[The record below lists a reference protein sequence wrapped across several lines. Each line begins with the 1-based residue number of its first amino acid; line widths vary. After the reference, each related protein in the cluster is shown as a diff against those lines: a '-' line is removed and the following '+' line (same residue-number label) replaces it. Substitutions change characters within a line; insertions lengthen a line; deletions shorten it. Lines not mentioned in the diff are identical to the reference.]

1 MALNQ
6 LREWLL
12 APYSKKSCDSG
23 CKNSSHLSDINYPVH
38 RRMLVISGNDTFC
51 EAASSIIQTLADDT
65 SSLSVAT
72 FTSAELKG
80 KRRKK
85 VLGSEYDIA
94 TLDCR
99 DSFKPGDAMA
109 VAGIVKHHG
118 CFILI
123 CPDLEQ
129 WSSNASIS
137 FLSEGFTLAHSRYL
151 ARFVERL
158 RTKAGIAILTESTA
172 RLPGLATYRAEK
184 LSLDNAYRGSLFL
197 SKEQESAYG
206 RLYQSYSLN
215 KLNALI
221 TAPRGRGKSSLLG
234 IFIDSLVRKG
244 KNVLLTSEQREN
256 VANVMSHLH
265 HFDDSK
271 KTGSQFHHTDSVNQE
286 HRTVENGRRSL
297 GSVKWVPPDSE
308 LLYNKNH
315 TAYDLVVV
323 DEAAS
328 MPLPAINR
336 IIATNPQWI
345 LSTTLQGYEGSGN
358 GFIHKL
364 IPNLPNGSI
373 HLTLS
378 TPLRWFENDPI
389 EAFFKSTCLFESK
402 TANENVKNIEAEN
415 SVELL
420 ERSNF
425 CLRSFEDVNESTL
438 QQIMSLLALAHY
450 QTTPDD
456 FMRLLDS
463 PDVMVATLKLGTLVL
478 AAAIIN
484 IEGGIRLTHVS
495 TGIAAGRRRPKGHL
509 AAQRLTFLSSTPK
522 AATYNYWRINRIAV
536 YPKLQGR
543 GLGSYV
549 VNKVVNAAREQS
561 IDATCTSYGTTLKL
575 DNFWTQNGFDIVDY
589 GRKPNKASGETS
601 ALAVL
606 PLSPKTTELVANL
619 MSLKASF
626 DAANVHELSKTVIE
640 IYIAK
645 LSHFIQGTRT
655 LEDVWPILHK
665 LSKEAQSV
673 FQIETQSHARD
684 CCNMPRITGDTQE
697 KLDLLIEVVN
707 AKSYLTTLFS
717 NSFIDIKRIE
727 GVLINNG
734 INVNGLKEAT
744 LLIRTELRPAF
755 DQLK

>member
-12 APYSKKSCDSG
+12 APYSKKSCDNG
-23 CKNSSHLSDINYPVH
+23 CENSSLLSDVTYPLH
-38 RRMLVISGNDTFC
+38 RRMLVISGHDTFC
-51 EAASSIIQTLADDT
+51 EAALSIIQTLADDT
-65 SSLSVAT
+65 STLSVAT

-118 CFILI
+118 CLILI
-123 CPDLEQ
+123 CPELEQ
-129 WSSNASIS
+129 WSSNASVS

-151 ARFVERL
+151 ARFIDCLHAE
-158 RTKAGIAILTESTA
+158 TGIAILTESTA
-172 RLPGLATYRAEK
+172 RLPDLATYRVEK
-184 LSLDNAYRGSLFL
+184 LSLDNAYRGSLFR

-286 HRTVENGRRSL
+286 HRAVENGRGSL
-297 GSVKWVPPDSE
+297 GSLKWVPPDSE

-364 IPNLPNGSI
+364 LPNLPNDSI

-389 EAFFKSTCLFESK
+389 EAFFDSACLFEGSS
-402 TANENVKNIEAEN
+402 ADDNITGIESED
-415 SVELL
+415 SLELI
-420 ERSNF
+420 ERCKF
-425 CLRSFEDVNESTL
+425 CISSFENLNESTL

-495 TGIAAGRRRPKGHL
+495 TGIASGQRRPKGHL
-509 AAQRLTFLSSTPK
+509 AAQRLTLLSSTPK

-536 YPKLQGR
+536 HPKLQGR

-626 DAANVHELSKTVIE
+626 DAANVHELSKTVTE

-665 LSKEAQSV
+665 LSKEAQSDAQ
-673 FQIETQSHARD
+673 FKAQSNARD
-684 CCNMPRITGDTQE
+684 CRNMPRITGDTQE

-744 LLIRTELRPAF
+744 SLIRTELRPAF